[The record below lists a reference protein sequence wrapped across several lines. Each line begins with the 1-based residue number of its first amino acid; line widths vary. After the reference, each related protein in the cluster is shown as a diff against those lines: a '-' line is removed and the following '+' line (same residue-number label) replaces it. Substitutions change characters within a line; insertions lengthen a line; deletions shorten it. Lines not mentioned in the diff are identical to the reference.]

1 MAFPTVRSRNPAGQR
16 GLITTLLAFCT
27 DLAAL
32 VESRL
37 ALFFT
42 ESKATLVQLLVL
54 AGCVFAAILFFILGY
69 FFLIAAAI
77 VGLARLLEVSWV
89 WIALIA
95 ASAHFLL
102 ALVALLIAR
111 TRMIKSPFPELSAEL
126 KKDREWLK
134 NLDGT
139 SRPTN

>member
-27 DLAAL
+27 DLAGL

-69 FFLIAAAI
+69 FFLIAAGI

>member
-1 MAFPTVRSRNPAGQR
+1 M
-16 GLITTLLAFCT
+16 ITTLLAFCT
-27 DLAAL
+27 DLAGL

-69 FFLIAAAI
+69 FFLIAAGI